1 MEPKECRVLTARS
14 LLAIMLGRLE
24 MSIPSC
30 IDAYINLSKA
40 IFQPRRYSASV
51 IGRVIDK
58 INVQERFS
66 SSILEQAI
74 VGLLERNGQTR
85 DSPLQCETPTKC
97 KIFVCATRKQTG
109 GRVLFRSYSSGRS
122 QGLDCTILEAA
133 RATSA
138 APSFFNSVSIGPL
151 GEKFIDGAIGC
162 NNPVREVMAEAYDIW
177 PSELHRNLVMVS
189 IGTGQPTVQP
199 IGENLV
205 DFART
210 AVKFATETEHTASE
224 FARDHPELVS
234 RYFRFSVAKGLENV
248 GLEEYKKLATVSSV
262 TADYL
267 GLEEVRRAL
276 QDCARAL
283 RALE

>member
-1 MEPKECRVLTARS
+1 M
-14 LLAIMLGRLE
+14 
-24 MSIPSC
+24 
-30 IDAYINLSKA
+30 
-40 IFQPRRYSASV
+40 
-51 IGRVIDK
+51 
-58 INVQERFS
+58 
-66 SSILEQAI
+66 
-74 VGLLERNGQTR
+74 
-85 DSPLQCETPTKC
+85 
-97 KIFVCATRKQTG
+97 
-109 GRVLFRSYSSGRS
+109 LFRSYSSRRS

-189 IGTGQPTVQP
+189 VGTGQPTVRP

-205 DFART
+205 EFART
-210 AVKFATETEHTASE
+210 AVKFATETEHTASG
-224 FARDHPELVS
+224 FARDHPELQS
-234 RYFRFSVAKGLENV
+234 TKKRYFRFSVAKGLENV

-267 GLEEVRRAL
+267 GLEEVRRTL
-276 QDCARAL
+276 QDCARVL
-283 RALE
+283 RAV